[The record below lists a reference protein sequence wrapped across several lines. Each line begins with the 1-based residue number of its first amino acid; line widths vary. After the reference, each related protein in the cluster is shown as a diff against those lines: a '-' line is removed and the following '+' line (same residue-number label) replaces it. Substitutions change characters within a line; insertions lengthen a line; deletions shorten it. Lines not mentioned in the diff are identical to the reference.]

1 MSPYSGTALCMRQ
14 RYSCDASSGEGFL
27 NDVTWQPCGFTPLIT
42 WRIVPSFP
50 AASRPCRTISRACF
64 LSAYIRYC
72 NSSSRVAHFSRLAL
86 VLWSFS
92 HPSVSAGS
100 HFESLTCFLPGVTMS
115 SLLKFVAIGSP
126 LANFGVL
133 VQSLS
138 LENTLTNSGARLAQY
153 LLPVSSV
160 FGTPGCNIFLTQH
173 SQFRSMIS
181 FSSGAPLMATV
192 LLETSTTTRTSSIKS
207 PIPKRQYP
215 GALVVVEGIDGS
227 GKSTQLYLLK
237 RWLEIGGYRIHFTEW
252 NSSPLVKSATRR
264 GKQRRLLT
272 PTTFSLLHAADF
284 ADRCERQILPLLH
297 GGYLV
302 LADRYIYTAFA
313 RDAARGCSPHW
324 LRNLYSFAPIPDI
337 TFYFRAPL
345 DVAVNRIVAG
355 RPKLKYYE
363 AGMDLGISLDRAES
377 FRIFQERILTN
388 YDQMIGTDDFV
399 LMDGTVRVNKL
410 QKLMRQLV
418 GDRIDLAK
426 FAPKKPKRS

>member
-1 MSPYSGTALCMRQ
+1 MRLHQ
-14 RYSCDASSGEGFL
+14 GVFHMA
-27 NDVTWQPCGFTPLIT
+27 IT
-42 WRIVPSFP
+42 FP
-50 AASRPCRTISRACF
+50 NISAAEDT
-64 LSAYIRYC
+64 
-72 NSSSRVAHFSRLAL
+72 
-86 VLWSFS
+86 
-92 HPSVSAGS
+92 
-100 HFESLTCFLPGVTMS
+100 
-115 SLLKFVAIGSP
+115 
-126 LANFGVL
+126 
-133 VQSLS
+133 
-138 LENTLTNSGARLAQY
+138 
-153 LLPVSSV
+153 SSV
-160 FGTPGCNIFLTQH
+160 KV
-173 SQFRSMIS
+173 
-181 FSSGAPLMATV
+181 AAT
-192 LLETSTTTRTSSIKS
+192 
-207 PIPKRQYP
+207 KRQYP

-313 RDAARGCSPHW
+313 RDAARGCAPRW

-377 FRIFQERILTN
+377 FRIFQERILSN
-388 YDQMIGTDDFV
+388 YDQMIETDHFI

-410 QKLMRQLV
+410 QKLMREIV
-418 GDRIDLAK
+418 GERIDLDQ
-426 FAPKKPKRS
+426 FAPKKK